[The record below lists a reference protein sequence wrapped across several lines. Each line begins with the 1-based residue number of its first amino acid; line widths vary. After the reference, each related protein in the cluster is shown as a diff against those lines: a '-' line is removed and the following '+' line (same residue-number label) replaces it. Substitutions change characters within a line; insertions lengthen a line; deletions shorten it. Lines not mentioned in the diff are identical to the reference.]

1 MSSQFFNNAERKTT
15 GNFLQPNN
23 LSSKNLMPLGTTNFK
38 GQIINSSN
46 PFIITPTT
54 NESRNFYSRGN
65 TSPAKE
71 KNLKH
76 EYDAF
81 QESKKQGDIT
91 IKKVYF
97 TNPFQPEDNFFSS
110 SNFLTENVSV
120 PKQVKFSANSGVKAQ
135 VRFLSSGGDIPQL
148 KKVDCKPS
156 LNLTESRNTM
166 IAFSKGK
173 KFVEDFIHD
182 RDEVKNE
189 KLENRTQIYPNE
201 NIHEA
206 EQESDRNEIVEESQE
221 EEEVNDMQDMQDI
234 QELPGKNNQDPRLAR
249 LLELQK
255 NLPVP
260 VDRKDDEKFKI
271 LKMKEMRKISL
282 PPNRSAKS
290 DDLLQT
296 PTHQKSFKTGKI

>member
-71 KNLKH
+71 KNFKH

-182 RDEVKNE
+182 REEVKNE
-189 KLENRTQIYPNE
+189 KLENRTQMYPNE

-206 EQESDRNEIVEESQE
+206 EQESDRNAEIVEESQE
-221 EEEVNDMQDMQDI
+221 EEEVNDI
-234 QELPGKNNQDPRLAR
+234 QELPNQTNTDPRLAR

-296 PTHQKSFKTGKI
+296 PTHQKSFKTGKA